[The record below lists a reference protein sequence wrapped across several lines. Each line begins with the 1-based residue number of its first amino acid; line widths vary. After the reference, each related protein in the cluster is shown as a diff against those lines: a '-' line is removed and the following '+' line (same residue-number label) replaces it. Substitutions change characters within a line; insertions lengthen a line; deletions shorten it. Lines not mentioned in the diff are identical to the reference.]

1 MSLFDRCYQTRVN
14 LEDKPRDWKEFWHQE
29 ILKVKSLPKDI
40 TVKKKM
46 SIETKIK
53 DQVDLEYSS
62 VDNYRLTA
70 HLFAA
75 KSLPN
80 RNVPV
85 IIIFPD
91 YIQKFTISKK
101 FLRSGILVC
110 LLQMRGHKIPLISI
124 NDDGRREEKKSYGYF
139 AKNLDYPG
147 IYYMKYL
154 LLDAYQTV
162 QVLLNQPNLDAKRIG
177 VWGKGIGAAMALF
190 VSKFSDHIS
199 SQVIES
205 PGFCHLDTLKQSGA
219 PYAEEINYLLKKV
232 NKSSRKKLEANA
244 RYFDGAFFAEKLT
257 VPSAFVTNLNEKKL
271 PPEQVFSLFN
281 GVRGDKEIHIFTET
295 ARESRIKQ
303 DQQIQNI
310 VYNYFSRAFKL
321 Q

>member
-1 MSLFDRCYQTRVN
+1 MSLFDDCYQTRVN

-29 ILKVKSLPKDI
+29 ILKAKSLPKDI
-40 TVKKKM
+40 TIRKKM
-46 SIETKIK
+46 PVKAKIK
-53 DQVDLEYSS
+53 NQIDLEYSS
-62 VDNYRLTA
+62 VDNYRLTT
-70 HLFAA
+70 HLFATTP
-75 KSLPN
+75 LP
-80 RNVPV
+80 RRDVPV

-91 YIQKFTISKK
+91 YIQKFAISKK
-101 FLRSGILVC
+101 FLRSGLLVC
-110 LLQMRGHKIPLISI
+110 LLQMRGHKTPLISM
-124 NDDGRREEKKSYGYF
+124 NEDGRMEEKKSYGYF
-139 AKNLDYPG
+139 AKNLDHPN

-162 QVLLNQPNLDAKRIG
+162 QVLLNQPNVDTKRIG
-177 VWGKGIGAAMALF
+177 VWGKGIGAVMALF

-205 PGFCHLDTLKQSGA
+205 PGFCHLDTLHQSGA

-232 NKSSRKKLEANA
+232 NKSNRKKLKENA

-271 PPEQVFSLFN
+271 PPEQTFSLFN
-281 GVRGDKEIHIFTET
+281 GVTGDKEIHIFTET
-295 ARESRIKQ
+295 APKSRA
-303 DQQIQNI
+303 QQEQQTQNI

-321 Q
+321 R